1 MELGPFCDGAI
12 AKHVYPLLRYGA
24 DMNLNAY
31 SPQLV
36 VVSCLVVLIVM
47 LMLFWGVQR
56 QRSRRRTAELRA
68 RFGSEYDLA
77 VRECGSQRL
86 AEAALEARLRRVER
100 LQLRPVS
107 AADRDRLLRDW
118 DTIQTR
124 FLDHP
129 RGAVTDAE
137 DLIGAVLQARGYPGG
152 RFEQRVADLSV
163 NHVRLVDSYR
173 RANAIAVRSARGEAS
188 TEELRT
194 AMILYRAVFEEVL
207 ETKSVAMPRAEAA

>member
-1 MELGPFCDGAI
+1 
-12 AKHVYPLLRYGA
+12 
-24 DMNLNAY
+24 MNLNAY
-31 SPQLV
+31 SPQIV

-47 LMLFWGVQR
+47 LMLLWGVLR

-68 RFGSEYDLA
+68 RFGSEYDVA
-77 VRECGSQRL
+77 VRDCGSQRR
-86 AEAALEARLRRVER
+86 AEAALEARLHRVER

-107 AADRDRLLRDW
+107 AADRSRLLRDW

-124 FLDHP
+124 FRDHP

-137 DLIGAVLQARGYPGG
+137 DLTGAVLQARGYPGG

-163 NHVRLVDSYR
+163 NHARLVDSYR

-194 AMILYRAVFEEVL
+194 AMILYRAVFEDLL
-207 ETKSVAMPRAEAA
+207 ETKTITMPRAEAA